1 MKKNTNCKTNSTT
14 DYIGYALYAFGGL
27 GLEILLMMIETNL
40 YGMTSGTWSTMQ
52 HIIHWMITC
61 IIWGCLGV
69 MLVKQLPIVPKNRI
83 KQKKM
88 IAAVIIISISILYT
102 SSVWKGFKPVI
113 ELSDLGVAKFLI
125 QYIYYAFESLL
136 MVLIIAHGQKAF
148 DNWFGIKYIP
158 FGGILLAVTW
168 GLIHIFTQGVA
179 TGIYAIIQAILYG
192 SIYIILNKDYKFTY
206 MAIALMFMI

>member
-1 MKKNTNCKTNSTT
+1 
-14 DYIGYALYAFGGL
+14 
-27 GLEILLMMIETNL
+27 
-40 YGMTSGTWSTMQ
+40 
-52 HIIHWMITC
+52 
-61 IIWGCLGV
+61 
-69 MLVKQLPIVPKNRI
+69 
-83 KQKKM
+83 M

-148 DNWFGIKYIP
+148 DNWFAIKYIP

>member
-1 MKKNTNCKTNSTT
+1 
-14 DYIGYALYAFGGL
+14 
-27 GLEILLMMIETNL
+27 
-40 YGMTSGTWSTMQ
+40 
-52 HIIHWMITC
+52 
-61 IIWGCLGV
+61 
-69 MLVKQLPIVPKNRI
+69 
-83 KQKKM
+83 
-88 IAAVIIISISILYT
+88 
-102 SSVWKGFKPVI
+102 
-113 ELSDLGVAKFLI
+113 
-125 QYIYYAFESLL
+125 